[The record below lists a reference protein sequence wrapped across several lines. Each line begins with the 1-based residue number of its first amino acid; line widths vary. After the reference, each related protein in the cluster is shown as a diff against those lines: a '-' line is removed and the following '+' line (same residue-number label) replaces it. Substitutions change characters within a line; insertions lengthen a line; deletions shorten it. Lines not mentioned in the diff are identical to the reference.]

1 MSLGPALSPRSALPE
16 ALACAYVSD
25 DEGVIR
31 GFFAA
36 YSNRDVDATL
46 GLVADDVE
54 FWPKIQMLLMGREE
68 PYRGHDGIRDYF
80 KDLDSTF
87 EHVEL
92 EIQSVR
98 AVAGGAFV
106 FYASRGKPV
115 GRDPYEVPVTLT
127 VRLRDGLVVYAR
139 SVATLEEL
147 DGD

>member
-1 MSLGPALSPRSALPE
+1 M
-16 ALACAYVSD
+16 SD
-25 DEGVIR
+25 DGDVIH
-31 GFFAA
+31 GLFAA
-36 YSNRDVDATL
+36 FANRDVDAAL
-46 GLVADDVE
+46 SLVTEDVE
-54 FWPKIQMLLMGREE
+54 YWPKIIMLLMGREE